1 MRKSGEGSGEIVLC
15 STEMAQKTFWREK
28 LLANQKNQG
37 EMASRY
43 LSNPTVQPSLDIYQG
58 MVLRGCLLRQTALA
72 QTPALLLS
80 VCDWARGW
88 IL

>member
-1 MRKSGEGSGEIVLC
+1 
-15 STEMAQKTFWREK
+15 
-28 LLANQKNQG
+28 
-37 EMASRY
+37 MASRY

-80 VCDWARGW
+80 DCDWARGW